1 MRTRRERPGGRNTPS
16 HGRRDGCVI
25 DSSVQNLG
33 THFLMIRWRMVFGGI
48 VSRVGGT
55 GLPVEV
61 ELFGFDAVDEPMMAH
76 VERF

>member
-1 MRTRRERPGGRNTPS
+1 
-16 HGRRDGCVI
+16 VI

-48 VSRVGGT
+48 VGCVGRT
-55 GLPVEV
+55 WLPVEV
-61 ELFGFDAVDEPMMAH
+61 KLVGFDTVDEPMMAH